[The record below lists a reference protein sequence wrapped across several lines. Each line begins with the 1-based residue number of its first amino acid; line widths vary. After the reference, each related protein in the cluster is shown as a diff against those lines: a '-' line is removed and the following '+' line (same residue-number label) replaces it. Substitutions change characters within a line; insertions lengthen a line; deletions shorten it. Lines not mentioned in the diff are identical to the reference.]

1 MGLVYEPVDLE
12 REASEDLRGFIEKLL
27 SKPAPGSAGRTGA
40 WRLYRPAVDAE
51 RCIKCGICWLYCPDD
66 VISWAPKGLPIIDY
80 SYCKGCGI
88 CSSVCPVKAIDM
100 VLEGE

>member
-1 MGLVYEPVDLE
+1 MFSSRILELIDVDKVIPVDSTVLVNSPV
-12 REASEDLRGFIEKLL
+12 RPRLG
-27 SKPAPGSAGRTGA
+27 GRVV
-40 WRLYRPAVDAE
+40 YSVDAG

>member
-1 MGLVYEPVDLE
+1 VGLVYEPVDLE
-12 REASEDLRGFIEKLL
+12 REAFEDLRGFIEKLL
-27 SKPAPGSAGRTGA
+27 SKPAPGSAGRTG
-40 WRLYRPAVDAE
+40 LYRPAVDAG

-66 VISWAPKGLPIIDY
+66 VISWAPKGLTIIDY